1 MIAGITSE
9 NMFVADQLTEWR
21 EDMSQGT
28 SLTWRGV
35 PVMKTHHEVLPRSY
49 DEYAAIAL
57 IIRDLMI
64 FQ

>member
-1 MIAGITSE
+1 MIAGITSGD
-9 NMFVADQLTEWR
+9 MFASDQLTEWR

-28 SLTWRGV
+28 DLTWRGL
-35 PVMKTHHEVLPRSY
+35 PVMKAHHEVLPHSY

-57 IIRDLMI
+57 VIRDLMI

>member
-1 MIAGITSE
+1 MIAGITSGD
-9 NMFVADQLTEWR
+9 MFASDQLTEWR

-28 SLTWRGV
+28 DLTWRGL

-57 IIRDLMI
+57 VIRDLMI